1 MNNMYNVLPIGSVSN
16 PELTGTCNSNINP
29 LSTRDTQSTVAVS
42 ERLSIPLYPISSEP
56 NDATS
61 ITGNSDDIV

>member
-29 LSTRDTQSTVAVS
+29 MPKRDTRSIVAVS
-42 ERLSIPLYPISSEP
+42 ERLSVLHPIASGP

-61 ITGNSDDIV
+61 IIDNENV